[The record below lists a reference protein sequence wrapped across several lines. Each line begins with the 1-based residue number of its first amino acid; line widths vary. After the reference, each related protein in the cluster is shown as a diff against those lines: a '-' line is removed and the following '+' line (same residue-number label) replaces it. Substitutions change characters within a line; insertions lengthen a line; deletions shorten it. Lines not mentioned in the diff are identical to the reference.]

1 LWINERLP
9 TLRRNE
15 GFGYV
20 IAAGLISLAML
31 LTLFFPALPPFVTI
45 YPAVLLSA
53 FLGGMAPGFAAL
65 VTGFVFAWFMF
76 SKPEARLEYW
86 EGVSLLA
93 YLLVGG
99 LMIFIVGLLDEAVR
113 RLQNER
119 ERLELA
125 LRAADAGAWEWSP
138 PDRLTWDKSFA
149 ELIGVD
155 PASHES
161 SIEFFMSLV
170 HPDDRQKLRG
180 SWENIIGNPSKK
192 DEYRLVRPD
201 GRVIW
206 LENSRAVAFDGIKH
220 IIGITQDITKRK
232 ENESRIME
240 LMREVAHRVKNQ
252 YAVILGIVRET
263 AKQAPSAQAF
273 EAQIQSRIAG
283 LAKSHDLLVS
293 GDWIGA
299 TIEDLV
305 RAQLEPF
312 CTPARC
318 DVTGPLVLLRPMGV
332 QYLGMAIH
340 ELATNSAKHGA
351 LSVEQGRLAVNWTVD
366 PAKPDGCLLT
376 LTWKENGG
384 PSVLMT
390 AASGFG
396 RQVLEKLAPRAL
408 GGTGELKFVPDG
420 VQWILKTDESSIASY
435 SAGPALPRHS
445 GESRNPP
452 MYHGQT

>member
-9 TLRRNE
+9 SLRRNE
-15 GFGYV
+15 GLGYV

-31 LTLFFPALPPFVTI
+31 LTLFFPELPPFVTI
-45 YPAVLLSA
+45 YPAVLFSA
-53 FLGGMAPGFAAL
+53 FLGGKTQGFAAL
-65 VTGFVFAWFMF
+65 VIGFVFAWFMF
-76 SKPEARLEYW
+76 SKPEGRLEYW
-86 EGVSLLA
+86 EGVSLIA
-93 YLLVGG
+93 YLVVGG
-99 LMIFIVGLLDEAVR
+99 LMLYIVGLLDEAVR

-119 ERLELA
+119 ERLGLA

-138 PDRLTWDKSFA
+138 PDRLIWDRSFA
-149 ELIGVD
+149 EIIGVD
-155 PASHES
+155 PASQES
-161 SIEFFMSLV
+161 SIELFMALV

-192 DEYRLVRPD
+192 DEYRVVRPD
-201 GRVIW
+201 GRIVW

-220 IIGITQDITKRK
+220 IIGITQDITRRK

-263 AKQAPSAQAF
+263 AKQAPTAEAF

-299 TIEDLV
+299 SIADLV
-305 RAQLEPF
+305 NAQLEPF
-312 CTPARC
+312 CTSARC
-318 DVTGPLVLLRPMGV
+318 EVSGPSVLLRPMGV

-351 LSVEQGRLAVNWTVD
+351 LSVEEGRLKVNWTID
-366 PAKPDGCLLT
+366 PAKSGGCLLIFI
-376 LTWKENGG
+376 WKETGG
-384 PSVLMT
+384 PPVQMRAT
-390 AASGFG
+390 SGFG
-396 RQVLEKLAPRAL
+396 IQVLEKLAPRAL
-408 GGTGELKFVPDG
+408 GGTGDLSFLADG
-420 VQWILKTDESSIASY
+420 VQWTLKTDDSSIASY
-435 SAGPALPRHS
+435 SLHDRH
-445 GESRNPP
+445 GR
-452 MYHGQT
+452 T

>member
-1 LWINERLP
+1 
-9 TLRRNE
+9 
-15 GFGYV
+15 V
-20 IAAGLISLAML
+20 IAATLLSLAIL
-31 LTLFFPALPPFVTI
+31 LALLVPELQPFVTI

-65 VTGFVFAWFMF
+65 VIGFVFAWFLF
-76 SKPEARLEYW
+76 SKPDGRLEYW
-86 EGVSLLA
+86 EGMSLLA

-99 LMIFIVGLLDEAVR
+99 LMIFIVGLLEEAVR

-138 PDRLTWDKSFA
+138 PDRLTWDRAFA
-149 ELIGVD
+149 EMIGID
-155 PASHES
+155 PASRES
-161 SIEFFMSLV
+161 SIELFMSLV

-192 DEYRLVRPD
+192 DEYRVVRPD
-201 GRVIW
+201 GRTIW
-206 LENSRAVAFDGIKH
+206 LENSRAVTFDGIKH
-220 IIGITQDITKRK
+220 IIGITQDITRRK

-263 AKQAPSAQAF
+263 SKQSSSAKEF

-283 LAKSHDLLVS
+283 LAKSHDLLVT

-299 TIEDLV
+299 SIADLV
-305 RAQLEPF
+305 TAQLEPF

-318 DVTGPLVLLRPMGV
+318 EVAGPPVLLRPMGV

-351 LSVEQGRLAVNWTVD
+351 LSVEQGRLKVSWTID

-376 LTWKENGG
+376 LTWKETGG
-384 PSVLMT
+384 PPVQMT
-390 AASGFG
+390 GTSGFG
-396 RQVLEKLAPRAL
+396 RQVLEQLTPRAL
-408 GGTGELKFVPDG
+408 GGIGELSFIPDG
-420 VQWILKTDESSIASY
+420 VKWTLKTDESSIASY
-435 SAGPALPRHS
+435 SR
-445 GESRNPP
+445 
-452 MYHGQT
+452 T

>member
-1 LWINERLP
+1 LWIDERLP
-9 TLRRNE
+9 ALRRNE
-15 GFGYV
+15 FFGYV
-20 IAAGLISLAML
+20 IAAVLISIAML
-31 LTLFFPALPPFVTI
+31 LTQLFPELPPFVTI
-45 YPAVLLSA
+45 FPAVLFSA
-53 FLGGMAPGFAAL
+53 FLGGKTPGFGAL
-65 VTGFVFAWFMF
+65 VIGFVFAWFMF
-76 SKPEARLEYW
+76 SKPEGRLEYW
-86 EGVSLLA
+86 EGVSLVA

-99 LMIFIVGLLDEAVR
+99 LMIFIVSLLDEAVR
-113 RLQNER
+113 RLRNER

-138 PDRLTWDKSFA
+138 PNRLTWDRSFA
-149 ELIGVD
+149 EMIGVD
-155 PASHES
+155 PASKES

-170 HPDDRQKLRG
+170 HPDDRQRLKG

-192 DEYRLVRPD
+192 DEYRIVRPD

-206 LENSRAVAFDGIKH
+206 LENSRAVAFDGVKH
-220 IIGITQDITKRK
+220 IIGITQDITRRK

-263 AKQAPSAQAF
+263 AKQAPSATAF

-299 TIEDLV
+299 TIADLIG
-305 RAQLEPF
+305 AQLEPF
-312 CTPARC
+312 CRPQRC
-318 DVTGPLVLLRPMGV
+318 EVSGPPVLLRPMGV

-351 LSVEQGRLAVNWTVD
+351 LAVEQGRLKVSWTID
-366 PAKPDGCLLT
+366 PAKPNGCLLT
-376 LTWKENGG
+376 LIWKETGG
-384 PSVLMT
+384 PPVQMT
-390 AASGFG
+390 DASGFG

-408 GGTGELKFVPDG
+408 GGTGELSFVPDG
-420 VQWILKTDESSIASY
+420 VQWTLKMDDSSIASY
-435 SAGPALPRHS
+435 S
-445 GESRNPP
+445 
-452 MYHGQT
+452 HGLAK

>member
-9 TLRRNE
+9 ALRGNE
-15 GFGYV
+15 FFGYV
-20 IAAGLISLAML
+20 IAAALISLAML
-31 LTLFFPALPPFVTI
+31 LTLFFPKLPPFVTI
-45 YPAVLLSA
+45 YPAVLFSA
-53 FLGGMAPGFAAL
+53 FLGGKAPGFAAL
-65 VTGFVFAWFMF
+65 VIGFVFAWFLF
-76 SKPEARLEYW
+76 SKPEGRLDYW
-86 EGVSLLA
+86 EGVSLIA

-99 LMIFIVGLLDEAVR
+99 LMLFIVSLLDEAVR

-138 PDRLTWDKSFA
+138 PNRLTWDRSFA
-149 ELIGVD
+149 EMIGID
-155 PASHES
+155 PASRES
-161 SIEFFMSLV
+161 SIELFMSRV

-180 SWENIIGNPSKK
+180 SWENIIGNPLKK
-192 DEYRLVRPD
+192 DEYRVVRPD
-201 GRVIW
+201 GRIIW

-220 IIGITQDITKRK
+220 IIGITQDITRRK

-299 TIEDLV
+299 SIADLV
-305 RAQLEPF
+305 KAQLEPF
-312 CTPARC
+312 CAPARC
-318 DVTGPLVLLRPMGV
+318 EVNGPSVLLRPMGV

-351 LSVEQGRLAVNWTVD
+351 LSVEEGQLKVNWAID
-366 PAKPDGCLLT
+366 PAKPDGYLLT
-376 LTWKENGG
+376 LTWKEAGG
-384 PSVLMT
+384 PSVQMT

-408 GGTGELKFVPDG
+408 GGVGELSFAPDG
-420 VQWILKTDESSIASY
+420 MKWTLKTDGSSIASY
-435 SAGPALPRHS
+435 SLTPR
-445 GESRNPP
+445 
-452 MYHGQT
+452 MKQ

>member
-1 LWINERLP
+1 MWINKRLP
-9 TLRRNE
+9 ALRRNE
-15 GFGYV
+15 GLGYV

-31 LTLFFPALPPFVTI
+31 LTLFLPELPPFVTI
-45 YPAVLLSA
+45 YPAVLFSA
-53 FLGGMAPGFAAL
+53 FLGGKTQGFAAL
-65 VTGFVFAWFMF
+65 VIGFVFAWFMF
-76 SKPEARLEYW
+76 SKPEGRLEYW
-86 EGVSLLA
+86 EGVSLIA

-99 LMIFIVGLLDEAVR
+99 LMLYIVGLLDEAVR

-119 ERLELA
+119 ERLGLA

-138 PDRLTWDKSFA
+138 PDRLIWDRSFA
-149 ELIGVD
+149 EIIGVD
-155 PASHES
+155 PASQES
-161 SIEFFMSLV
+161 SIELFMALV

-192 DEYRLVRPD
+192 DEYRVVRPD
-201 GRVIW
+201 GRIVW

-220 IIGITQDITKRK
+220 IIGITQDITRRK

-263 AKQAPSAQAF
+263 AKQAPTAEAF

-299 TIEDLV
+299 SIADLV
-305 RAQLEPF
+305 KAQLEPF
-312 CTPARC
+312 CTSVRC
-318 DVTGPLVLLRPMGV
+318 EVGGPSVLLRPMGV

-351 LSVEQGRLAVNWTVD
+351 LSVEAGRLKVSWTID
-366 PAKPDGCLLT
+366 PAKSDGCLLT
-376 LTWKENGG
+376 FIWKETGG
-384 PSVLMT
+384 PPVQMR

-396 RQVLEKLAPRAL
+396 IQVLEKLAPRAL
-408 GGTGELKFVPDG
+408 GGTGDLSFLADG
-420 VQWILKTDESSIASY
+420 VQWTLKTDDSSIASY
-435 SAGPALPRHS
+435 SLHDRH
-445 GESRNPP
+445 GR
-452 MYHGQT
+452 T